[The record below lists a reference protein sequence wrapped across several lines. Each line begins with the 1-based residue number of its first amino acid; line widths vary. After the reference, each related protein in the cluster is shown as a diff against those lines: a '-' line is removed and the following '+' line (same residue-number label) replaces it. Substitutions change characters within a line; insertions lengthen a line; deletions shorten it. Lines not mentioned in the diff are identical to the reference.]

1 MFGGNVF
8 IETLFNYPGLGYYLV
23 TAVNGRDYPLMM
35 GSFIL
40 VTVAVV
46 IANWLTDI
54 MNSRLDPRSTGS
66 RTSSIRKQSIRAKQW
81 ARVLHRQ
88 G

>member
-1 MFGGNVF
+1 MF